1 MKTKK
6 YYLISTIL
14 IIMFLFSSRFL
25 NSQNIDNTYRV
36 IEKIG
41 KVEIREYEPSLFA
54 SYENDQMVNN
64 QNSSFRVL
72 ADYIFGA
79 NDNDEKIAMTS
90 PVIIKLH
97 NNREMLFRMPKK
109 YNKKSLPQPE
119 NNDVKIISSKKAI
132 KATIKYSGYSNEQ
145 KELKMI
151 NQLKNILSEN
161 NIKHNGKFELLVYD
175 PPYKIM
181 NRRNEISVNII
192 N

>member
-1 MKTKK
+1 MKKK
-6 YYLISTIL
+6 YYIISTIL

-41 KVEIREYEPSLFA
+41 KVEIREYGPSLFA
-54 SYENDQMVNN
+54 SYENDQVANN

-151 NQLKNILSEN
+151 DQLKNILSEN

-192 N
+192 D

>member
-1 MKTKK
+1 MKKK
-6 YYLISTIL
+6 YYIISTIL
-14 IIMFLFSSRFL
+14 IIMLLFSFRFL

-41 KVEIREYEPSLFA
+41 KVELREYEPSLFA
-54 SYENDQMVNN
+54 SYENDQEFNN

-79 NDNDEKIAMTS
+79 NDNNEKIAMTS

-119 NNDVKIISSKKAI
+119 NNDVKILSRKKVI

-151 NQLKNILSEN
+151 DQLKNILSEN

-192 N
+192 D

>member
-1 MKTKK
+1 MKKK
-6 YYLISTIL
+6 YYIISTIL

-41 KVEIREYEPSLFA
+41 KVELREYKSSLFA
-54 SYENDQMVNN
+54 SYENDQVGNN

-192 N
+192 D

>member
-1 MKTKK
+1 MKKK
-6 YYLISTIL
+6 YYIISTIL

-41 KVEIREYEPSLFA
+41 KVELREYESSLFA
-54 SYENDQMVNN
+54 SYENDQVGNN

-109 YNKKSLPQPE
+109 YNRKSLPQPE
-119 NNDVKIISSKKAI
+119 NNDVKIISRKKVI
-132 KATIKYSGYSNEQ
+132 KAAIKYSGYSNEQ

-151 NQLKNILSEN
+151 DQLKNILSEN

-192 N
+192 D

>member
-1 MKTKK
+1 MKKK
-6 YYLISTIL
+6 YYIISTIL

-41 KVEIREYEPSLFA
+41 KVEIREYGPSLFA
-54 SYENDQMVNN
+54 SYENDQVANN

-192 N
+192 D

>member
-1 MKTKK
+1 MKKK
-6 YYLISTIL
+6 YYITSTIL

-25 NSQNIDNTYRV
+25 NSQNVDNTYKV

-54 SYENDQMVNN
+54 SYENDQTGKN

-72 ADYIFGA
+72 ADYIFGS
-79 NDNDEKIAMTS
+79 NDKDEKIAMTS

-109 YNKKSLPQPE
+109 YNKKNLPQPE
-119 NNDVKIISSKKAI
+119 NNDVKIISSKKVI
-132 KATIKYSGYSNEQ
+132 KATIKFSGYSNEQ

-151 NQLKNILSEN
+151 SQLKNILSEN

-181 NRRNEISVNII
+181 NRRNEISVNIMD
-192 N
+192 